1 MIRNAVRALLVLVAA
16 FALACTDAP
25 SAPALPEQSEASAL
39 TLSQASADIHWTRG
53 CPTIGPLSVLAI
65 AIMSHNNEDRRIVVA
80 RLGQLSE
87 EVRARRQERIRE
99 RAHALVDFL
108 LKRYQAGKFRGTD
121 AQFAALIN
129 AIYCFAGIDID
140 VDSPKNTELILPS
153 DQPQVV
159 LVNNGQAGVQ
169 LEANPVTEPTL
180 ITVEQL
186 PDTFSNNGFLET
198 KLDQYPGFLLV
209 TKQSE
214 NDAPLAK
221 PVVVAVCATG
231 AIPAA
236 VRNRLR
242 LGHGKATGFEIAE
255 PGDASFLS
263 CPTVVGA
270 AKPATGW
277 ARVGELLMPKRV
289 QAFQQEFGGGVGGT
303 VTEFSPFAPVDPELQ
318 FGGGVGGTVTEFTRM
333 GFKQQSAL
341 LDRALAVAGT
351 CSTPIEGAEGSPLRD
366 ACRPYISLTTRLGTP
381 FIGVP
386 ITWDVTLGG
395 GSVAG
400 NSGTCGTLG
409 TTATTATGVTGRAG
423 ICWTLGAVGAN
434 QVRATPSLGGDA
446 VDGVSFSPAS
456 TTFDAIANPPAGLGF
471 TVEPPTPLRA
481 GFSPSVQVTVR
492 DKNGERV
499 FGYEDGV
506 TIQLDHGAF
515 LGGNT
520 TIYSKAIAGVADFFL
535 SPIPALGTYRLLA
548 SAPFLLPPFDPP
560 LSAPFDVV
568 AGSAFHIVV
577 EAGDGQ
583 TGASGQRL
591 STDPRVRVT
600 DRYGNAVPG
609 ATVIWSVLTTGF
621 WVQAGSSLTDA
632 QGVASTGWV
641 VMLGENT
648 LRAALAEGS
657 FAGAQFS
664 ATGTAP

>member
-65 AIMSHNNEDRRIVVA
+65 AIMSHNNEDRRMVVA

-108 LKRYQAGKFRGTD
+108 LQRYQAGKFRGTD

-186 PDTFSNNGFLET
+186 PDTFSNNGFLDT

-214 NDAPLAK
+214 GNAPLAK

-231 AIPAA
+231 AIPSA
-236 VRNRLR
+236 VRDRLR

-255 PGDASFLS
+255 PGDASFLT

-270 AKPATGW
+270 ARPATGW

-341 LDRALAVAGT
+341 LDRALAVTGA

-400 NSGTCGTLG
+400 NTGACGTFG
-409 TTATTATGVTGRAG
+409 TSATNVTGPNGRAG
-423 ICWTLGAVGAN
+423 ICWTLGTVGAN

-456 TTFDAIANPPAGLGF
+456 TTFDAIANPPAGLSF
-471 TVEPPTPLRA
+471 TEQPPAIVRA
-481 GFSPSVQVTVR
+481 GLVFPTQVTVV

-499 FGYEDGV
+499 WNSTEKV
-506 TIQLDHGAF
+506 SLTLDHGSFAD
-515 LGGNT
+515 GT
-520 TIYSKAIAGVADFFL
+520 TTFGTLAVAGVANFGVNV
-535 SPIPALGTYRLLA
+535 IGATGTYRMSA
-548 SAPFLLPPFDPP
+548 SAKFLLPPAVLP
-560 LSAPFDVV
+560 LSAPFDVTPGIPWTLV
-568 AGSAFHIVV
+568 IQAGNGVSGA
-577 EAGDGQ
+577 AGQ
-583 TGASGQRL
+583 ASPV
-591 STDPRVRVT
+591 DPSLLVT
-600 DRYGNAVPG
+600 DRYGNPVPN
-609 ATVIWSVLTTGF
+609 ATVRWNRLTDGVYVTVGTT
-621 WVQAGSSLTDA
+621 LTDA
-632 QGVASTGWV
+632 NGIASTSWV
-641 VMLGENT
+641 LGVGENA
-648 LRAALAEGS
+648 LRANLLEGS
-657 FAGAQFS
+657 FASVIFN